1 MEQRAIGQWAMGY
14 GFRIPNRIPNTL
26 NKYTHMGQGKW
37 LTRSFTTRSFTT
49 LKTMKGT
56 GYDEGYEEGTNST
69 QLIPIDEKQPSQDTL
84 PGE

>member
-1 MEQRAIGQWAMGY
+1 
-14 GFRIPNRIPNTL
+14 
-26 NKYTHMGQGKW
+26 
-37 LTRSFTTRSFTT
+37 
-49 LKTMKGT
+49 MKGT